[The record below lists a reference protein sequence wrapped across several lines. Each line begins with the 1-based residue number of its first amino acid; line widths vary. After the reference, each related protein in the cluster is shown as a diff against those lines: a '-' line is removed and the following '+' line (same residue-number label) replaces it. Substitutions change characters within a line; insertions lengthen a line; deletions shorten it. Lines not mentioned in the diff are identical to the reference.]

1 MNILRTITLCTG
13 LCLLAGCTQEQEETT
28 LPTDAVPLRIASA
41 SLPGMT
47 QESSVTTRAGV
58 TLQTGSIGVF
68 CTQPA
73 GAGYTVAQTNVKYN
87 YTSASGKWEPEAENK
102 SVYLLPQTTQ
112 VCAYYPYNAGYTN
125 SAAIP
130 LEFGEYTGTAND
142 LSKHDPLDI
151 CYAINQGMNSSSV
164 SATFALKHAM
174 ALLKLTLTRPKDE
187 STACRITKL
196 ELANSSLM
204 KNAIRNITTEAAPT
218 GTATPLL
225 TWTPATALE
234 VPANG
239 TTSVSVTLRMIPC
252 TLAATGLK
260 LTFTIENKPVSV
272 TITNATLSKIEAG
285 KLYDVSLKIGA
296 AGITPT
302 VEVTDWENAYK
313 DDDPIYNTRP

>member
-47 QESSVTTRAGV
+47 QESSVTTRAGA

-73 GAGYTVAQTNVKYN
+73 GYTVPQTNVKYN
-87 YTSASGKWEPEAENK
+87 YTSATSKWEPEAENK

-130 LEFGEYTGTAND
+130 LEFGEYAGTADD

-151 CYAINQGMNSSSV
+151 CYAVNQGMNSSSA

-174 ALLKLTLTRPKDE
+174 ALLKLKLTRPADA

-204 KNAIRNITTEAAPT
+204 KNATRNITAEAAPT
-218 GTATPLL
+218 GTATSPL

-234 VPANG
+234 VPADG

-260 LTFTIENKPVSV
+260 LTFTIEGKPVSV
-272 TITNATLSKIEAG
+272 TIANATLSKIEAG

-296 AGITPT
+296 AGIIPT
-302 VEVTDWENAYK
+302 VNIIDWEDAWK
-313 DDDPIYNTRP
+313 ADDPVFDTRP

>member
-28 LPTDAVPLRIASA
+28 LPTDAVPLHIASA

-47 QESSVTTRAGV
+47 QESSVTTRAGA

-73 GAGYTVAQTNVKYN
+73 GGGYTVAQTNVKYN
-87 YTSASGKWEPEAENK
+87 YTSATSKWEPEAENK

-112 VCAYYPYNAGYTN
+112 VCAYYPYNAGYTT
-125 SAAIP
+125 STAIP
-130 LEFGEYTGTAND
+130 LEFGEYAGTADD

-151 CYAINQGMNSSSV
+151 CYAINQGMSSSSV

-196 ELANSSLM
+196 ELANSNLM
-204 KNAIRNITTEAAPT
+204 KNATRNITAETAPT

-225 TWTPATALE
+225 TWTPATPLE

-272 TITNATLSKIEAG
+272 IITNATLSKIEAG

-302 VEVTDWENAYK
+302 VKVTDWENAYK